1 MSAALAIGIGAGLL
15 QVLAYLLYFR
25 QVLRADIAPN
35 GMSWSM
41 WSYGTLVFF
50 VIEADLGAP
59 VSLLILPGV
68 CALCSLGVATH
79 AFLRAAYLPPAR
91 GDWAILWIDMGI
103 IGGYVALLYGVHGGV
118 EPSPHYPIGL
128 VFILMA
134 AISSVTSS
142 LPILRSTRA
151 EPQHEQPLAWFVWAA
166 AYAAMMATALIE
178 GLSWHHQLY
187 PFLSLVVH
195 LAIGFFALSGAPRG
209 RRTGPGKAAA

>member
-118 EPSPHYPIGL
+118 EPSPDYRVGL

-134 AISSVTSS
+134 AISTVTSS

-151 EPQHEQPLAWFVWAA
+151 EPRHERPLAWFVWAA

-195 LAIGFFALSGAPRG
+195 LAIGFFALSGAPRW
-209 RRTGPGKAAA
+209 RRTSPGKAVA

>member
-1 MSAALAIGIGAGLL
+1 VSAALAIGLGAGLL
-15 QVLAYLLYFR
+15 QALAYLIYFR

-35 GMSWSM
+35 GMSWAM

-50 VIEADLGAP
+50 VIEADMGAP

-68 CALCSLGVATH
+68 CALCSLGIATH

-103 IGGYVALLYGVHGGV
+103 IGGYVGLLYGIHGGT
-118 EPSPHYPIGL
+118 EPSPDYPVGL

-134 AISSVTSS
+134 GISSVTSS
-142 LPILRSTRA
+142 LPILRSTWS
-151 EPQHEQPLAWFVWAA
+151 EPRHEQPLAWFVWAA
-166 AYAAMMATALIE
+166 AYGAMMATALIE

-195 LAIGFFALSGAPRG
+195 LAIGFFALSDAPRG
-209 RRTGPGKAAA
+209 VRRPPVRTLA